1 MDIGENI
8 GRIIKSDG
16 KISDTASKNEIIYL
30 DFIREIKKDKQYTEH
45 MIMLMKKIWKKI
57 KKSQKITHISKNH
70 IKIE

>member
-30 DFIREIKKDKQYTEH
+30 DFIREIKKGQTIHRTYDYAYEKNLEED
-45 MIMLMKKIWKKI
+45 
-57 KKSQKITHISKNH
+57 QKITKNYPYQQKSH
-70 IKIE
+70 